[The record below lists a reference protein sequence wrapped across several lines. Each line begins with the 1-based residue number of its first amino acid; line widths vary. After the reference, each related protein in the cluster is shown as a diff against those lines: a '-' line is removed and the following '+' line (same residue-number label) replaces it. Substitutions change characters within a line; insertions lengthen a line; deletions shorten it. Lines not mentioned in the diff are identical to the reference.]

1 MRNIAVAEIE
11 DDPRAV
17 LPIATDYP
25 PGFLLD
31 WHEHRRA
38 QFLYAAR
45 GTMIVDTDDG
55 TWTVPG
61 ERAVMI
67 PPRKRHRV
75 LMDDVQTASLYIEPG
90 AVTWWPW
97 SCVVVGVGALL
108 RELLLAAAEFPA
120 EHRPSGRDDALV
132 ELLLLELATL
142 TSVPLHIRLPVSPV
156 LRSLCREYL
165 LAPRV
170 DVTNTD
176 WARAAKLGERSLV
189 RHFKRELGISP
200 SAWRRRARLLAA
212 VLLLRDATVS
222 EVAARLGYATPAAF
236 THAFTQELSMSPST
250 LRPTR

>member
-25 PGFLLD
+25 PGFLLG

-45 GTMIVDTDDG
+45 GTMVVDTDDG

-67 PPRKRHRV
+67 PPGKRHRV
-75 LMDDVQTASLYIEPG
+75 LMDDVQTASLYIEPD
-90 AVTWWPW
+90 AVTWWPR
-97 SCVVVGVGALL
+97 SCVVVAVGALL
-108 RELLLAAAEFPA
+108 RELLLAAVEFPA
-120 EHRPSGRDDALV
+120 DHRPSPRDDALV
-132 ELLLLELATL
+132 ELLLLELAGL
-142 TSVPLHIRLPVSPV
+142 TPVPLHIRLPTSPA
-156 LRSLCREYL
+156 LRALCREYL
-165 LAPRV
+165 LNPRV
-170 DVTNTD
+170 EVTNAD
-176 WARAAKLGERSLV
+176 WAREAMLGERSLV
-189 RHFKRELGISP
+189 RHFTRELGISP
-200 SAWRRRARLLAA
+200 SAWRRRARLLSA
-212 VLLLRDATVS
+212 VPLLREATVS